1 MTQTTDFLVIGSGII
16 GLAVARELRRRHAGA
31 RIVVLEKEAR
41 LAAHASGRNSG
52 VIHSGIYYAEGSLKA
67 RICAEGG
74 RRLAAYCD
82 EQGLPIQRVGKVI
95 VPLRA
100 EEGARLESLQV
111 RGRANG
117 APFDLIGEDDL
128 RRIEP
133 DARSAD
139 GRALHNANAAVI
151 ESAAVVERLAAE
163 LRDAGVEVRL
173 GAAADVRGP
182 AGTVTVGSERL
193 AYGHLINAAGAHADQ
208 VAHAMGV
215 GRRYRILPFKG
226 IYHRLRADAGVR
238 VNGLIYPVPD
248 LRFPF
253 LGVHCTRAVSGRVY
267 LGPTAVPALGREN
280 YRGLEDLSLGDVAA
294 IGGRLLQQYLRNTGG
309 FRHYLHQEA
318 PRLLR
323 PAFLSAVR
331 AMLPRLQPRDVE
343 PADKVGIRA
352 QLYDRV
358 RGVLEMDFV
367 IEPGPRSTHVL
378 NAVSPAF
385 TCSLS
390 FAEMVVDGVVKRE
403 D

>member
-1 MTQTTDFLVIGSGII
+1 
-16 GLAVARELRRRHAGA
+16 
-31 RIVVLEKEAR
+31 
-41 LAAHASGRNSG
+41 
-52 VIHSGIYYAEGSLKA
+52 
-67 RICAEGG
+67 
-74 RRLAAYCD
+74 
-82 EQGLPIQRVGKVI
+82 
-95 VPLRA
+95 
-100 EEGARLESLQV
+100 
-111 RGRANG
+111 
-117 APFDLIGEDDL
+117 
-128 RRIEP
+128 
-133 DARSAD
+133 
-139 GRALHNANAAVI
+139 
-151 ESAAVVERLAAE
+151 
-163 LRDAGVEVRL
+163 
-173 GAAADVRGP
+173 
-182 AGTVTVGSERL
+182 
-193 AYGHLINAAGAHADQ
+193 
-208 VAHAMGV
+208 MGV

-280 YRGLEDLSLGDVAA
+280 YRGFQDLSPGDVAA

-323 PAFLSAVR
+323 PAFLRAVR
-331 AMLPRLQPRDVE
+331 AMLPRLQSRDVE

-367 IEPGPRSTHVL
+367 IEPGPRSMHVL

-390 FAEMVVDGVVKRE
+390 FAEMVVDKCE
-403 D
+403 L

>member
-1 MTQTTDFLVIGSGII
+1 VSVDFVVIGAGII
-16 GLAVARELRRRHAGA
+16 GLSIARELHRRHPRA
-31 RIVVLEKEAR
+31 RILVLEKEPR

-82 EQGLPIQRVGKVI
+82 EHGLPIARVGKVI
-95 VPLRA
+95 VPL
-100 EEGARLESLQV
+100 EPGDGARLEMLRA
-111 RGRANG
+111 RGQANG
-117 APFDLIGEDDL
+117 APFALIDEAEL
-128 RRIEP
+128 ARIEP
-133 DARSAD
+133 DAGSAD
-139 GRALHNANAAVI
+139 GRALYRADAAVI
-151 ESAAVVERLAAE
+151 ESAAVVERVAAE

-173 GAAADVRGP
+173 EAAARIGDRP
-182 AGTVTVGSERL
+182 GTVAAGADRI
-193 AYGHLINAAGAHADQ
+193 AYGHLINAAGAHADRL
-208 VAHAMGV
+208 AHAMGV

-226 IYHRLRADAGVR
+226 IYHRLRDGAGVR

-253 LGVHCTRAVSGRVY
+253 LGVHCTRAISGRVY

-280 YRGLEDLSLGDVAA
+280 YRGLQDLSPADIAA
-294 IGGRLLQQYLRNTGG
+294 IGGRLLQQYIRNTNG
-309 FRHYLHQEA
+309 FRHYLYQEA

-323 PAFLSAVR
+323 PAFLRAVR
-331 AMLPRLQPRDVE
+331 AMLPRLAGRDVE
-343 PADKVGIRA
+343 PAGKVGIRA
-352 QLYDRV
+352 QLYDRE

-378 NAVSPAF
+378 NAVSPAL

-390 FAEMVVDGVVKRE
+390 FAEMVADEVVKGE
-403 D
+403 T